1 MCFVLGLLIGFSATL
16 MLEVLSALSSTGM
29 VKPSCKSPLMYQR
42 ACRAVVANA
51 ISSDSVVKVETEFC
65 FFESQEMAQPF
76 SKKT

>member
-16 MLEVLSALSSTGM
+16 ILEVLSALSSTGI
-29 VKPSCKSPLMYQR
+29 VKLSCASPLMYQR

-51 ISSDSVVKVETEFC
+51 IYSDSVVEVETEFC
-65 FFESQEMAQPF
+65 FFESPEMAQPF